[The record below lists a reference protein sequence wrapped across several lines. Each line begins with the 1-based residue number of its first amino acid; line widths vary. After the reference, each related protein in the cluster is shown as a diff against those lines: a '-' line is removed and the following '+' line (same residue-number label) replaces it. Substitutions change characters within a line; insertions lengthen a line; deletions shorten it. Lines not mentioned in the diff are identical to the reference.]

1 MESSQKN
8 ELELFIEHC
17 KNLDFEVPD
26 MQYYSS
32 VALCA
37 FDAIFSIRSN
47 YKATVSP
54 TIDRFCE
61 LIRIS
66 RKAPNPY
73 AIPTADEQI
82 SVSDLA
88 KRIEEYDAMQ
98 LADKIKNHSR
108 TDTKA
113 DSILKTQAFFEYMEV
128 FKRFGIETYQ
138 DLNEVVKRNPEFEM
152 SLRAIRGQRN
162 VAVTYFLMLA
172 GDHNG
177 VKVDT
182 HLQRFVKDALGK
194 SLKTEETIELFRQ
207 AADYYRQNGYPNM
220 TPRRLDHIVWS
231 WQKMQ

>member
-1 MESSQKN
+1 MNNIKKTN
-8 ELELFIEHC
+8 LELFIEHC
-17 KNLDFEVPD
+17 KNLDFGVPD

-54 TIDRFCE
+54 TINRFCE
-61 LIRIS
+61 LIGVPRE
-66 RKAPNPY
+66 APNPY
-73 AIPTADEQI
+73 AIPTVDEQI

-88 KRIEEYDAMQ
+88 RRIEGCDAKQ

-108 TDTKA
+108 TDTKV
-113 DSILKTQAFFEYMEV
+113 DSILKTQAFIEYLEV
-128 FKRFGIETYQ
+128 FKKFGVDTYQ
-138 DLNEVVKRNPEFEM
+138 DLNVVIEKKTELEA

-182 HLQRFVKDALGK
+182 HLQRFIKDALGK
-194 SLKTEETIELFRQ
+194 YLKTEETIELFRQ
-207 AADYYRQNGYPNM
+207 AADYYSQNGYPNM